1 MKYEHYRR
9 NTRGDAAPRTTCV
22 VCGLSH
28 VAGLV
33 AVTPYQSFI
42 CEGCAQGLHA
52 AVVAHNAAVVTRT
65 MRSTGGDHSL

>member
-9 NTRGDAAPRTTCV
+9 NTRGDVAPRTTCV

-33 AVTPYQSFI
+33 AVTLYQSFI
-42 CEGCAQGLHA
+42 CERAF
-52 AVVAHNAAVVTRT
+52 
-65 MRSTGGDHSL
+65 